1 MVNFN
6 VIKPVN
12 NLHAQDITSVVN
24 GVQRAATHAESVD
37 NEGTNGPQFQHQY
50 YKRDS
55 ELEYE
60 DLIFSL
66 HILCI
71 IEDGLHEL
79 LEPEKMFI
87 LQKRDNFS
95 FT

>member
-1 MVNFN
+1 MLSQWTMKEQMVLSFSINITKGT
-6 VIKPVN
+6 VI
-12 NLHAQDITSVVN
+12 
-24 GVQRAATHAESVD
+24 
-37 NEGTNGPQFQHQY
+37 
-50 YKRDS
+50 

-66 HILCI
+66 HILFI

-79 LEPEKMFI
+79 LEPEKMFF